1 MVHRLASYLAL
12 LPALLAVP
20 AVAQIRTPPI
30 PENSLRGYVRHIGE
44 MAVALDDKAMQ
55 LTAGAQIR
63 DSQNLIIVPTAIP
76 PAGAWADYILNADGQ
91 ISRMWLLT
99 PDELARPKPTSGS
112 G

>member
-1 MVHRLASYLAL
+1 MVHRLAAYLAL
-12 LPALLAVP
+12 LSALLAVP

-30 PENSLRGYVRHIGE
+30 PENSLRGYVRHIGQ
-44 MAVALDDKAMQ
+44 MAVAVDDNAMQ

-63 DSQNLIIVPTAIP
+63 DSQNRIIVPVAIP
-76 PAGAWADYILNADGQ
+76 PAGAWADYLLNADGQ

-99 PDELARPKPTSGS
+99 PDELARPKPSSGS